1 MKERAMP
8 LTLSFACGRYDRT
21 DPVLSGEVPVEGVE
35 LVGLT
40 LSPAETFWRLT
51 QSAEFDVAEMSLS
64 GFIMRVARG
73 DDSYVGLPVF
83 TSRVFRHSGI
93 VVRREVTDARE
104 LVGARVAVPEY
115 HMTAVLFMRG
125 LLGDEYGIKPSDITW
140 VQAGQYTPGRIERE
154 PLDLPADIRL
164 EVDREHTVDELLAG
178 GEVRAALSP
187 YPSRLLGGEV
197 IRRLY
202 ERPREAEL
210 DYYRRTGVY
219 PIMHLLVLRRALY
232 ERHPWVATSLM
243 KAFTEAKELCLA
255 RMAGVGGHPPVALPF
270 FLHHLEE
277 AREVFGADLWPYG
290 LAANH
295 TTLATAC
302 RYSYEQG
309 LSGRVVDPAELFAPN
324 TLLSTFRD

>member
-1 MKERAMP
+1 VA

-21 DPVLSGEVPVEGVE
+21 DPIMNGEVPVEGVD
-35 LVGLT
+35 LVGLP

-51 QSAEFDVAEMSLS
+51 QSGEFDVAEMSLS

-93 VVRREVTDARE
+93 VIRREIGGAAE
-104 LVGARVAVPEY
+104 LAGARVAVPEY

-125 LLGDEYGIKPSDITW
+125 LLGDEFGIRPQDVTW

-154 PLDLPADIRL
+154 TLDLPSDIRV
-164 EVDREHTVDELLAG
+164 EVDRDRTVDELLAAG
-178 GEVRAALSP
+178 DVQGALSP
-187 YPSRLLGGEV
+187 YTSRLLGGDT

-202 ERPREAEL
+202 ERPREAER

-219 PIMHLLVLRRALY
+219 PIMHLVVLRRDVY
-232 ERHPWVATSLM
+232 GRHPWVATSLT
-243 KAFTEAKELCLA
+243 KSFTEAKALCLA
-255 RMAGVGGHPPVALPF
+255 RMSGIGGHPPVALPF

-277 AREVFGADLWPYG
+277 ARETFGADLWPYG
-290 LAANH
+290 LTANRA
-295 TTLATAC
+295 TLETAC
-302 RYSYEQG
+302 RYSHEQG
-309 LSGRVVDPAELFAPN
+309 LSKRPVDPAELFAPN
-324 TLLSTFRD
+324 TLLSTYLD